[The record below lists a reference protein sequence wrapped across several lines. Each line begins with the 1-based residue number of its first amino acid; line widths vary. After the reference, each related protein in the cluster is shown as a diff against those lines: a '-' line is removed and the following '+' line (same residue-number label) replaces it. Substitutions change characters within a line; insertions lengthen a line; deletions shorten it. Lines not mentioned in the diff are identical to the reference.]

1 MSQPILL
8 GVDGGGT
15 TTVAWLADPT
25 GNVLGRGRSGPS
37 NAKAVGLDTA
47 RRSLQEAIGQAF
59 ADAGLSRTPAE
70 VACLGLAGWDRPA
83 DKALLRAWASAG
95 GWAKRIIAVN
105 DGDLLLAAGTPEGW
119 GIGVIAGTGSI
130 AVGRAP
136 DGRIARA
143 GGWGYLFGDEGSAY
157 DVAVRA
163 LRWVARVADGR
174 DPAHDPNDMLIGRIC
189 EAIGATQPEELIT
202 ALYRPEVD
210 RKAVAALA
218 PIVVGAAEERSEAAG
233 SILQAAADELVL
245 AVRAVARKLRLLE
258 SPQTANFPL
267 VLAGGF
273 LLSSAPLSSLLA
285 ARLHVHGITPSA
297 VTPVPDPVFGAL
309 TLARRALES

>member
-1 MSQPILL
+1 MSRPILL

-37 NAKAVGLDTA
+37 NAKSIGLDAA
-47 RRSLQEAIGQAF
+47 RRSLQEAIDQAF
-59 ADAGLSRTPAE
+59 SDAGLSREPAD
-70 VACLGLAGWDRPA
+70 VACLGLAGWDRP
-83 DKALLRAWASAG
+83 DDRALLESWARGG
-95 GWAKRIIAVN
+95 GWARTVLTVN

-119 GIGVIAGTGSI
+119 GIGLIAGTGSI
-130 AVGRAP
+130 AVGKAP
-136 DGRIARA
+136 DGRTARA

-157 DVAVRA
+157 DVAVQA

-174 DPAHDPNDMLIGRIC
+174 DPSHNAEDMLINRIC
-189 EAIGATQPEELIT
+189 EAIGATRPSELIT
-202 ALYRPEVD
+202 AIYRPEVD

-233 SILQAAADELVL
+233 AILQSAADELVL
-245 AVRAVARKLRLLE
+245 SVRAVARKLRLLE
-258 SPQTANFPL
+258 SPATASFPL

-273 LLSSAPLSSLLA
+273 LLSSVPLSSLLV
-285 ARLHVHGITPSA
+285 ARLNVHGITPSA

-309 TLARRALES
+309 TLARRALEG